1 MATGV
6 AGSTFADEL
15 NRLANGGTYPT
26 PDAYQSEHGAA
37 KNYADTS
44 CLVIIAALNI
54 KADTNRQPNDY
65 KMMNAIC
72 NELAGTTG
80 LSAVVALRSID
91 L

>member
-1 MATGV
+1 MAIGE

-15 NRLANGGTYPT
+15 NRLANGGTYPVLT
-26 PDAYQSEHGAA
+26 AYKSEQGAA
-37 KNYADTS
+37 NAYASTS
-44 CLVIIAALNI
+44 GLGIVAALNI
-54 KADTNRQPNDY
+54 KASASRQPKDY
-65 KMMNAIC
+65 KMVNAVC

>member
-26 PDAYQSEHGAA
+26 PDAYQSN
-37 KNYADTS
+37 NYADTS
-44 CLVIIAALNI
+44 GLGIIAALNI
-54 KADTNRQPNDY
+54 KAEANRQPNNY

>member
-1 MATGV
+1 MASIPGLSFC
-6 AGSTFADEL
+6 AEL

-26 PDAYQSEHGAA
+26 PDAYQSEQGAA
-37 KNYADTS
+37 NNYADTS
-44 CLVIIAALNI
+44 GLGIIAALNI
-54 KADTNRQPNDY
+54 KANTNRQPKDY

-80 LSAVVALRSID
+80 LSAVVALRSIN